1 MKHAIA
7 LASVAALTLLTACAS
22 YYDRGYYSSY
32 YRARVQSVPGPYV
45 ANDAYT
51 QAWLDSC
58 SRRYRSFDPVSG
70 TYVGFD
76 GRVHPCVL

>member
-1 MKHAIA
+1 MKYAIV
-7 LASVAALTLLTACAS
+7 LASVAALALLSGCAT
-22 YYDRGYYSSY
+22 YDSGY
-32 YRARVQSVPGPYV
+32 YRARVQSVPSPYV
-45 ANDAYT
+45 ASDAYT

-76 GRVHPCVL
+76 GVVRPCVL

>member
-7 LASVAALTLLTACAS
+7 LASVTALALLSGCAT
-22 YYDRGYYSSY
+22 YDSGY
-32 YRARVQSVPGPYV
+32 YRARVTSVPSPYV
-45 ANDAYT
+45 ATDAYT

-58 SRRYRSFDPVSG
+58 SRRYRSFDPATG

-76 GRVHPCVL
+76 GVVRPCVL

>member
-7 LASVAALTLLTACAS
+7 FASVTALALLSACS
-22 YYDRGYYSSY
+22 TYYDRSY
-32 YRARVQSVPGPYV
+32 YNARVQSVPSPYV
-45 ANDAYT
+45 ASDGYT

-76 GRVHPCVL
+76 GVVHPCVL

>member
-1 MKHAIA
+1 MKHALAFASMAA
-7 LASVAALTLLTACAS
+7 LALLTGCATS
-22 YYDRGYYSSY
+22 YDSGY
-32 YRARVQSVPGPYV
+32 YRARVNSVPGPYV
-45 ANDAYT
+45 ASDGYT

-76 GRVHPCVL
+76 GVVRPCML

>member
-7 LASVAALTLLTACAS
+7 FASVAALTLFSACSTYNDRS
-22 YYDRGYYSSY
+22 YYN
-32 YRARVQSVPGPYV
+32 ARVNSVPGPYV
-45 ANDAYT
+45 ASDGYT

-58 SRRYRSFDPVSG
+58 SRRYRSFDPASG

-76 GRVHPCVL
+76 GVVRPCVL